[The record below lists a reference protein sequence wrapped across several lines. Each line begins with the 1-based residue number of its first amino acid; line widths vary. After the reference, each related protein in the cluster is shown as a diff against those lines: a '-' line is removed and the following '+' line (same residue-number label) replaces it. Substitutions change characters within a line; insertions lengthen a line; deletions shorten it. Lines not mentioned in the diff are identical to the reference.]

1 MIGTTR
7 VNPGINGLDEKAT
20 IQWYK
25 DIQCKESFFYA
36 ISCVAHQ
43 AKLPPF
49 VVLNGKEV
57 DYISLGGH
65 VM

>member
-1 MIGTTR
+1 M
-7 VNPGINGLDEKAT
+7 DEKAT